1 MDIMVAHSN
10 AVCENQSSTL
20 NNNNNNN
27 NSYINNKEL
36 SSRELELLAKLEE
49 ANRVIEADAK
59 SLSNLTSLSHSRKN
73 SDTSHISNSSGRLW
87 KPSGDMSGPDPPRN
101 R

>member
-49 ANRVIEADAK
+49 ANRY
-59 SLSNLTSLSHSRKN
+59 KN
-73 SDTSHISNSSGRLW
+73 KFCFVFSCPFTPTQFCSFYFNFIVKIFHFLKLHIQLAIT
-87 KPSGDMSGPDPPRN
+87 
-101 R
+101 